1 MQNMPRVKEIKERY
15 GFLDDGA
22 GQVHDAIHKIDWVLT
37 GQMMEA
43 LVKSPIAEHYQRTAW
58 GQLMDAFGQFQQ
70 AAYVALDLCEVQFKR
85 ELAEAEAVEKIL
97 EKEGEKE

>member
-15 GFLDDGA
+15 AFLDDG
-22 GQVHDAIHKIDWVLT
+22 GRQIHEAIHKIDWVLT

-43 LVKSPIAEHYQRTAW
+43 LVKSSIAEHYQRTAW
-58 GQLMDAFGQFQQ
+58 EQLMDAYGKFLNSVH
-70 AAYVALDLCEVQFKR
+70 VALDLCEVQFKR